1 MTVRPI
7 PEASPILTPHLVV
20 SDAAGAI
27 ELYVQAFGARETFRT
42 MAPDNR
48 RIMFAELLIGDA
60 RIFVLDEFPEQHAL
74 SPTTLGGTPVA
85 LHLYVA
91 RVDDAFERAIAAGM
105 TSEIPVTDFFWGE
118 RYGQVRDRYGHVWGL
133 ASRIED
139 VSPQEIAARAEAFYR
154 RDRS

>member
-1 MTVRPI
+1 MSVRPI
-7 PEASPILTPHLVV
+7 PEAAPILTPHLVV

-27 ELYVQAFGARETFRT
+27 ELYARALGTRETFRT
-42 MAPDNR
+42 LAPDGR
-48 RIMFAELLIGDA
+48 RIMFAELLLGET

-85 LHLYVA
+85 LHLYVS
-91 RVDDAFERAIAAGM
+91 RVDDAFARAVAAGM
-105 TSEIPVTDFFWGE
+105 TAEIPVTDFFWGE
-118 RYGQVRDRYGHVWGL
+118 RYGQVRDAYGHVWGL

-139 VSPQEIAARAEAFYR
+139 VSPQDIAARAEAFYR